1 MLLYAMFNSKLI
13 LRRDE
18 MRRLND
24 FVEEHNAYYGI
35 FNGTLDLNNAK
46 DRQEI
51 AEMIDCQL
59 SPENLHC
66 DGEISNTE
74 AMRKLRRLNLV
85 AKELLALDPTV
96 TFYEYS
102 A

>member
-1 MLLYAMFNSKLI
+1 
-13 LRRDE
+13 

-24 FVEEHNAYYGI
+24 FVAEHNNYYGK
-35 FNGTLDLNNAK
+35 FHGYWDLNNAS
-46 DRQEI
+46 DRQDI
-51 AEMIDCQL
+51 AQEIDCQL

-66 DGEISNTE
+66 DGEISAYE
-74 AMRKLRRLNLV
+74 AHKKLIHLNNV
-85 AKELLALDPTV
+85 ARELLALDPTV

>member
-1 MLLYAMFNSKLI
+1 
-13 LRRDE
+13 
-18 MRRLND
+18 MRNLNN
-24 FVEEHNAYYGI
+24 FVQEHNAYFGI
-35 FNGTLDLNNAK
+35 FNGTWDLNNAK
-46 DRQEI
+46 NRQEI
-51 AEMIDCQL
+51 AEEIDCQL

>member
-1 MLLYAMFNSKLI
+1 
-13 LRRDE
+13 

-24 FVEEHNAYYGI
+24 FVEEYNAYYGI
-35 FNGTLDLNNAK
+35 FNGTWDLNNAK
-46 DRQEI
+46 DRQKI

-74 AMRKLRRLNLV
+74 AMRKLRRLNAV
-85 AKELLALDPTV
+85 AKELLALDPTL
-96 TFYEYS
+96 TIYEYY

>member
-1 MLLYAMFNSKLI
+1 
-13 LRRDE
+13 
-18 MRRLND
+18 MRKLND
-24 FVEEHNAYYGI
+24 FVAEYNAYYGI
-35 FNGTLDLNNAK
+35 FNGTWDLNNSK
-46 DRQEI
+46 DRQKI

-74 AMRKLRRLNLV
+74 AMRKLRRLNAV

>member
-1 MLLYAMFNSKLI
+1 
-13 LRRDE
+13 
-18 MRRLND
+18 MRKLND
-24 FVEEHNAYYGI
+24 FVAEYNAYYGI
-35 FNGTLDLNNAK
+35 YNGKVDLNNAK

-74 AMRKLRRLNLV
+74 AMRKLRKLNAV
-85 AKELLALDPTV
+85 AKQLLALDPTV

>member
-1 MLLYAMFNSKLI
+1 
-13 LRRDE
+13 

-24 FVEEHNAYYGI
+24 FVEEHNLYFGNHYGI
-35 FNGTLDLNNAK
+35 WDLNNAN
-46 DRQEI
+46 DRQAI
-51 AEMIDCQL
+51 AQEIDCQL

-74 AMRKLRRLNLV
+74 AMRKFRRLNAV

-96 TFYEYS
+96 TFYEY

>member
-1 MLLYAMFNSKLI
+1 
-13 LRRDE
+13 

-24 FVEEHNAYYGI
+24 FVQEHNTYFGK
-35 FNGTLDLNNAK
+35 FVGMWDLNNAN
-46 DRQEI
+46 DRQAI
-51 AEMIDCQL
+51 AQEIDCQL

-74 AMRKLRRLNLV
+74 AMRKLRRLNAV
-85 AKELLALDPTV
+85 AKELLALDPTL
-96 TFYEYS
+96 TIYEYY